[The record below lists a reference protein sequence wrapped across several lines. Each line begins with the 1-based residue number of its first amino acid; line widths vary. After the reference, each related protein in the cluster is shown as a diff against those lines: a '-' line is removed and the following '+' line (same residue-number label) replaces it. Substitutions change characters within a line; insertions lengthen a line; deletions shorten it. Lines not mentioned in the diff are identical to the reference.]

1 MFGNLENGIPLLEE
15 VDLSATLRKIE
26 EYAPN
31 TFYLLKHA
39 AENQRPRGFKDVSHN
54 RITSIASI
62 LSVGR
67 ARNSGNFL
75 LRSLGLYLYTS
86 GVFRNKLRY
95 NPKSGSGYQ
104 TAIAS
109 VILHYFPNLVQGRNF
124 RYYHN
129 RDFRPVDTRP
139 RNMHRPLKARMLAEL
154 VKRRRIQGCSAAE
167 PWLAA

>member
-1 MFGNLENGIPLLEE
+1 LDLIWEEDNELLPLFEKTESFPERIMTSAVNIIRSDLTTLNRHVREFGKWDSITNLEE
-15 VDLSATLRKIE
+15 VDLSATLRMIE

-54 RITSIASI
+54 RITSIAFI

-86 GVFRNKLRY
+86 GVSRNVLTTLNGLGIVESYDTIRKAAA
-95 NPKSGSGYQ
+95 
-104 TAIAS
+104 AIKQQS
-109 VILHYFPNLVQGRNF
+109 QV
-124 RYYHN
+124 
-129 RDFRPVDTRP
+129 
-139 RNMHRPLKARMLAEL
+139 
-154 VKRRRIQGCSAAE
+154 
-167 PWLAA
+167 

>member
-1 MFGNLENGIPLLEE
+1 MLSIFRSDLVALNRYVQEFGKWDSITNLEE

-86 GVFRNKLRY
+86 GVSRNVLTTLNGLGIVESYDTIRKAAA
-95 NPKSGSGYQ
+95 
-104 TAIAS
+104 AIKQQS
-109 VILHYFPNLVQGRNF
+109 QV
-124 RYYHN
+124 
-129 RDFRPVDTRP
+129 
-139 RNMHRPLKARMLAEL
+139 
-154 VKRRRIQGCSAAE
+154 
-167 PWLAA
+167 

>member
-67 ARNSGNFL
+67 ARNLGNFL

-86 GVFRNKLRY
+86 GVSRNVLTTLNGLGIVESYDTIRKAAA
-95 NPKSGSGYQ
+95 
-104 TAIAS
+104 AIKQQS
-109 VILHYFPNLVQGRNF
+109 QV
-124 RYYHN
+124 
-129 RDFRPVDTRP
+129 
-139 RNMHRPLKARMLAEL
+139 
-154 VKRRRIQGCSAAE
+154 
-167 PWLAA
+167 